1 LLTLSTLGG
10 RCWGVVGRVGDLS
23 VSQTADLLPCGI
35 SRPADDIWAA
45 TVYLQVVH
53 TLLARLRPLRLDPVT
68 VDRLFAVALTILA
81 QLEIWLGTSAW
92 QHQFEAALI
101 TPPLTAAIAVR
112 RRYPLLVGVA
122 VPLVQAVE
130 FAFWAGPNI
139 ISQAVANFCALYA
152 LTVWTPPRRFALGF
166 ALVMTAVVATAAG
179 PKASLHQAIGFG
191 VVEGAVMLL
200 VRRVIGDRDRRARIA
215 ERERDVAAR
224 EAVVEERA
232 RIARELHDVIAHHV
246 SMIVLQAGAER
257 RVLSDANA
265 STREV
270 LETVE
275 QSGRSALTEM
285 RRLLGM
291 LRGEAN
297 EPLAPQPG
305 LGDVPTLVGQLRD
318 AGLPIELSID
328 GERRELPVGIELSAY
343 RIVQEALTNAL
354 KHAGDA
360 RATVHVGYGPD
371 SLELEITDDGRGGS
385 ERASGG
391 GHGLVGMRE
400 RVALYGGRFDARRGP
415 AGGYAI
421 RVVLPIR

>member
-1 LLTLSTLGG
+1 M
-10 RCWGVVGRVGDLS
+10 
-23 VSQTADLLPCGI
+23 Q
-35 SRPADDIWAA
+35 
-45 TVYLQVVH
+45 
-53 TLLARLRPLRLDPVT
+53 TLLSRLRRFRLDPVT
-68 VDRLFAVALTILA
+68 VDRVVAVVFTIVA
-81 QLEIWLGTSAW
+81 QLEIWLGTSAGD
-92 QHQFEAALI
+92 HQLGAALI
-101 TPPLTAAIAVR
+101 TPAMTASIAIR

-122 VPLVQAVE
+122 VPVIESVE

-139 ISQAVANFCALYA
+139 LSQGVANFCALYA
-152 LTVWTPPRRFALGF
+152 LTVWTPPRRFAVGF
-166 ALVMTAVVATAAG
+166 AIVLAAVLASSLGPGATF
-179 PKASLHQAIGFG
+179 KQAFFFG
-191 VVEGAVMLL
+191 LVEGIVLLL
-200 VRRVIGDRDRRARIA
+200 VRRVIGDRDRRAQIA

-257 RVLSDANA
+257 RVLGDANA

-275 QSGRSALTEM
+275 RSGRSALTET

-291 LRGEAN
+291 LRGGGSD
-297 EPLAPQPG
+297 PLTPQPG
-305 LGDVPTLVGQLRD
+305 LDDVPMLVGQLRD
-318 AGLPIELSID
+318 AGLPVELSID

-360 RATVHVGYGPD
+360 RATVHVRYGSD
-371 SLELEITDDGRGGS
+371 SLELEIVDDGQGGS
-385 ERASGG
+385 KRTSGG

-400 RVALYGGRFDARRGP
+400 RVALYGGRFDASRRP
-415 AGGYAI
+415 SGGFAI

>member
-1 LLTLSTLGG
+1 VIFGG
-10 RCWGVVGRVGDLS
+10 IRINRV
-23 VSQTADLLPCGI
+23 
-35 SRPADDIWAA
+35 ADDIRASA
-45 TVYLQVVH
+45 VYLQVMQ
-53 TLLARLRPLRLDPVT
+53 TLLSVLRRFRTDPVF
-68 VDRLFAVALTILA
+68 VDRLLAVALTIVGE
-81 QLEIWLGTSAW
+81 LEIWLGTSAAH
-92 QHQFEAALI
+92 HQLWAALI
-101 TPPLTAAIAVR
+101 TPVLTASIAVR
-112 RRYPLLVGVA
+112 RRYPTLVGVG
-122 VPLVQAVE
+122 VPVVMAVE
-130 FAFWAGPNI
+130 FAFWAGPNLLV
-139 ISQAVANFCALYA
+139 QAVTNFCALYA
-152 LTVWTPPRRFALGF
+152 LAVWTPPARFAVGF
-166 ALVMTAVVATAAG
+166 PLVIFATLAPAIG
-179 PKASLHQAIGFG
+179 PKASLKQAVFFTL
-191 VVEGAVMLL
+191 VEGSVILL

-257 RVLSDANA
+257 RVLGDGNE

-291 LRGEAN
+291 LRGDAN
-297 EPLAPQPG
+297 EPLTPQPG
-305 LGDVPTLVGQLRD
+305 LADVPTLVGQLRD
-318 AGLPIELSID
+318 AGLPVELSID

-360 RATVHVGYGPD
+360 RAAVHVRYGPD
-371 SLELEITDDGRGGS
+371 SLELEIADDGSGGGKQV
-385 ERASGG
+385 AGG

-400 RVALYGGRFDARRGP
+400 RVALYGGRFDATRS
-415 AGGYAI
+415 AGGGFAV

>member
-1 LLTLSTLGG
+1 M
-10 RCWGVVGRVGDLS
+10 
-23 VSQTADLLPCGI
+23 TAAPPPFNF
-35 SRPADDIWAA
+35 RA
-45 TVYLQVVH
+45 VQ
-53 TLLARLRPLRLDPVT
+53 TLLSRLRRFRLDPVT
-68 VDRLFAVALTILA
+68 VDRVVAVVFTILA
-81 QLEIWLGTSAW
+81 QLEIWLGTSAGD
-92 QHQFEAALI
+92 HQLGAALI
-101 TPPLTAAIAVR
+101 TPAMTGAIAIR
-112 RRYPLLVGVA
+112 RRYPTLVGVV
-122 VPLVQAVE
+122 VPVIESVE

-139 ISQAVANFCALYA
+139 LSQAVANFCALYA
-152 LTVWTPPRRFALGF
+152 LTVWTPPRRFAVGF
-166 ALVMTAVVATAAG
+166 AIVLATVLASSLG
-179 PKASLHQAIGFG
+179 PGATFKQAFFFG
-191 VVEGAVMLL
+191 LVEGIVMVL
-200 VRRVIGDRDRRARIA
+200 VRRVIGDRDRRAQIA

-257 RVLSDANA
+257 RVLGDANA

-275 QSGRSALTEM
+275 QSGRSALTET

-291 LRGEAN
+291 LRGDAS
-297 EPLAPQPG
+297 EPLTPQPG
-305 LGDVPTLVGQLRD
+305 LGDVPMLVGQLRD
-318 AGLPIELSID
+318 AGLPVELSID

-360 RATVHVGYGPD
+360 RATVHVRYGSD
-371 SLELEITDDGRGGS
+371 SLELEIVDDGRGGGKGT
-385 ERASGG
+385 SGG

-400 RVALYGGRFDARRGP
+400 RVALYGGRFDASRRP
-415 AGGYAI
+415 SGGFAI

>member
-1 LLTLSTLGG
+1 MTFEQPTFNL
-10 RCWGVVGRVGDLS
+10 RAVD
-23 VSQTADLLPCGI
+23 
-35 SRPADDIWAA
+35 
-45 TVYLQVVH
+45 
-53 TLLARLRPLRLDPVT
+53 TLLSRLSRFRLDPLT
-68 VDRLFAVALTILA
+68 VDRVVAVVFTIVA
-81 QLEIWLGTSAW
+81 QLEIWLGTSAGN
-92 QHQFEAALI
+92 HQLWAALI
-101 TPPLTAAIAVR
+101 TPAMTGAIAVR

-122 VPLVQAVE
+122 VPVVESVE

-139 ISQAVANFCALYA
+139 LSQAVSNFCALYA
-152 LTVWTPPRRFALGF
+152 LTVWTPPRRFAAGFVVVLAAVLASSLGP
-166 ALVMTAVVATAAG
+166 G
-179 PKASLHQAIGFG
+179 ASLKQAVSFG
-191 VVEGAVMLL
+191 IVEGVVMLL
-200 VRRVIGDRDRRARIA
+200 VRRVIVDRDRRAQIA

-257 RVLSDANA
+257 RVLTDANA

-275 QSGRSALTEM
+275 QSGRSALTET

-291 LRGEAN
+291 LRGDGSD
-297 EPLAPQPG
+297 PLTPQPG
-305 LGDVPTLVGQLRD
+305 LADVPTLVGQLRD
-318 AGLPIELSID
+318 AGLPVELSID

-343 RIVQEALTNAL
+343 RIVQEALTNTL

-360 RATVHVGYGPD
+360 QATVHVLYGPD
-371 SLELEITDDGRGGS
+371 SLELEIADDGPGDNR
-385 ERASGG
+385 RTSGG

-400 RVALYGGRFDARRGP
+400 RVALYGGRFDASRRP
-415 AGGYAI
+415 SGGFAI